1 MIGDPFLNYFALSG
15 NDRNRDLP
23 RHHAISDVRFG
34 ISIAQS
40 RQSAFGQLRTFGRGC
55 RRSDLGPEA
64 AKPAGT
70 KRQISTTSAMLP
82 QPVVLPHRDSIHR
95 CIY

>member
-34 ISIAQS
+34 ISIAKAAIPLPANSGRLGAVVEGPTWGRKRPS
-40 RQSAFGQLRTFGRGC
+40 RRVPSVRFRPLA
-55 RRSDLGPEA
+55 P
-64 AKPAGT
+64 
-70 KRQISTTSAMLP
+70 MLP

>member
-40 RQSAFGQLRTFGRGC
+40 RQSAFGQTCLFRSAPMSDARDRYSSSRKRTLRRSALATDMGGLRTFRAGQSFGC
-55 RRSDLGPEA
+55 
-64 AKPAGT
+64 T
-70 KRQISTTSAMLP
+70 
-82 QPVVLPHRDSIHR
+82 
-95 CIY
+95 

>member
-34 ISIAQS
+34 ISIAK
-40 RQSAFGQLRTFGRGC
+40 
-55 RRSDLGPEA
+55 A
-64 AKPAGT
+64 AIPLPADAVE
-70 KRQISTTSAMLP
+70 K
-82 QPVVLPHRDSIHR
+82 VLDDGHEH
-95 CIY
+95 